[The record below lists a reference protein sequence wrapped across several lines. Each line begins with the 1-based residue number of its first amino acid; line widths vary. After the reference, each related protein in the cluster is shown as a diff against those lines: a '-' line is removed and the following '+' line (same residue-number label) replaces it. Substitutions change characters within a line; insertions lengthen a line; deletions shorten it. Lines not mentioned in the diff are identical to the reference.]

1 MFARRHSA
9 SVLIDPT
16 RLARSPCWLTHH
28 TSGAAEMN
36 YLAIVVKLLFKHG
49 ADAQKLF
56 QLIPDAKAVIDGPK
70 WVANRLEP
78 TKRIIDVAY
87 PIADEI
93 EETIASVKAM
103 PVEAQRAEEAKLK
116 AKAAAMGIDFA
127 ALMQLA
133 QIVWNFIEFIRA
145 QRNVGQIK
153 SLDFGDTIDV
163 KVE

>member
-1 MFARRHSA
+1 
-9 SVLIDPT
+9 
-16 RLARSPCWLTHH
+16 
-28 TSGAAEMN
+28 MN
-36 YLAIVVKLLFKHG
+36 YYIAIVRLLFKHG

-78 TKRIIDVAY
+78 TKRIIDVTY

-93 EETIASVKAM
+93 EESIASVKAM

-116 AKAAAMGIDFA
+116 AKAVAMGIDLV

-133 QIVWNFIEFIRA
+133 QLVWGIIEFIRA
-145 QRNVGQIK
+145 QRNGDQVK